1 MDTNN
6 NDNNINNENKTNI
19 ETNNEVTRSESHS
32 VSDNHEHNKKSKLSS
47 KHKKIL
53 IISIIVLCLLVIGL
67 VVVVLFTGKDKNTS
81 NKKTK
86 KIVVE
91 STMTEK
97 EYKAIVDAYGD
108 AVTLASNNYMTLKN
122 GVIPSF
128 NDIKDSI
135 VFDKHKVVC
144 KTNKINFDGSVYL
157 SSCTVDGNEITK
169 NYSYGEEKEEPKK
182 SGDRIFLY
190 KYNETF
196 GGQDSMTGEA
206 FKNRNY
212 FVSSFEGYSYNTTL
226 VDTYECYSKK
236 CEGYNYSEIINKAI
250 IHDGDYYLY
259 DFSTKEKSKL
269 NIEGNDYSNINFVEN
284 ENKTLGLFI
293 YKNNQGYA
301 FYNLDSNTVVTE
313 YIYGEMYSL
322 ASISSVLATKGE
334 NTVLIN
340 PNNGSVERTINGLL
354 HISEVHVNGNIYY
367 QAYPYS
373 EGPNYS
379 RIVLN
384 SNLDRIIN
392 DNYDVG
398 VFNSDSTITVSKV
411 NDNHV
416 YTYDLSGNLIY
427 TSKEYKQVLK
437 VLKDFAVVLTNDSD
451 LVLLNRSDEVLTTFL
466 KVTDKHYL
474 HPLISGWYTTNG
486 KNGIYFVVGDN
497 DIPYG
502 TEGSGLEYYYIPS
515 TGETGVIKTK
525 GVGGYAK
532 PILYLY
538 PTKKTKVEVS
548 FSNPEV
554 LTTTYPKFDKSWVVT
569 ANKNGDLYDSKGKY
583 YYGLYWEEE
592 GSTNIDFSEGFYV
605 DKDSAI
611 EFLEDKLTTI
621 GLNAKERNEFIMY
634 WLPILEKNEHNL
646 VYFELTKERDKFNK
660 LNITPKPD
668 SLLRV
673 AIHVKKVDGP
683 IFIKEE
689 KLETFKRK
697 GFVAVEWGGVI
708 H

>member
-19 ETNNEVTRSESHS
+19 ETNNEVTRSELHN
-32 VSDNHEHNKKSKLSS
+32 VSDNKEHNKKSKLSS

-53 IISIIVLCLLVIGL
+53 IISIVVLCLLVIGL

-122 GVIPSF
+122 GEIPSF

-182 SGDRIFLY
+182 SGDKIFLY

-226 VDTYECYSKK
+226 VDTYECYNKK
-236 CEGYNYSEIINKAI
+236 CEGYNYSEIINKAV

-293 YKNNQGYA
+293 RRY
-301 FYNLDSNTVVTE
+301 
-313 YIYGEMYSL
+313 
-322 ASISSVLATKGE
+322 
-334 NTVLIN
+334 
-340 PNNGSVERTINGLL
+340 
-354 HISEVHVNGNIYY
+354 
-367 QAYPYS
+367 
-373 EGPNYS
+373 
-379 RIVLN
+379 
-384 SNLDRIIN
+384 
-392 DNYDVG
+392 
-398 VFNSDSTITVSKV
+398 
-411 NDNHV
+411 
-416 YTYDLSGNLIY
+416 
-427 TSKEYKQVLK
+427 
-437 VLKDFAVVLTNDSD
+437 
-451 LVLLNRSDEVLTTFL
+451 
-466 KVTDKHYL
+466 
-474 HPLISGWYTTNG
+474 
-486 KNGIYFVVGDN
+486 
-497 DIPYG
+497 
-502 TEGSGLEYYYIPS
+502 
-515 TGETGVIKTK
+515 
-525 GVGGYAK
+525 
-532 PILYLY
+532 
-538 PTKKTKVEVS
+538 
-548 FSNPEV
+548 
-554 LTTTYPKFDKSWVVT
+554 
-569 ANKNGDLYDSKGKY
+569 
-583 YYGLYWEEE
+583 
-592 GSTNIDFSEGFYV
+592 
-605 DKDSAI
+605 
-611 EFLEDKLTTI
+611 
-621 GLNAKERNEFIMY
+621 
-634 WLPILEKNEHNL
+634 
-646 VYFELTKERDKFNK
+646 
-660 LNITPKPD
+660 
-668 SLLRV
+668 
-673 AIHVKKVDGP
+673 
-683 IFIKEE
+683 
-689 KLETFKRK
+689 
-697 GFVAVEWGGVI
+697 
-708 H
+708 

>member
-53 IISIIVLCLLVIGL
+53 IIGIIVLCLLVIGL
-67 VVVVLFTGKDKNTS
+67 VVVVLFTGKDKNTR

-122 GVIPSF
+122 GEIPSF

-135 VFDKHKVVC
+135 ARKVVEKEYLINYEC
-144 KTNKINFDGSVYL
+144 KSLKVDFLLNIGTLEYKRYSLKNRINKTKRKIELLKDIEYYEI
-157 SSCTVDGNEITK
+157 NEI
-169 NYSYGEEKEEPKK
+169 N
-182 SGDRIFLY
+182 
-190 KYNETF
+190 
-196 GGQDSMTGEA
+196 
-206 FKNRNY
+206 NRNY
-212 FVSSFEGYSYNTTL
+212 FVSSYEGNSNNTTL
-226 VDTYECYSKK
+226 VDTYECYNKK

-398 VFNSDSTITVSKV
+398 VFNSDSTITVSKL